1 MLGLIKKAGFAL
13 VVFCLSI
20 PAGMM
25 AQETSVLY
33 NFSGLPQSAFVNP
46 AIQNT
51 TGRLVI
57 GMPVFSGVYG
67 DWNSSVPLNS
77 LFSRGFSYSFSRF
90 YNALGEQG
98 SARVNAGVTVFFA
111 SMKHQDYTFSLSVS
125 ERGFGAG
132 RFDREIV
139 RFIRD
144 GTLGFFGTNEDLG
157 SATFFFRHYREL
169 APGISKQIWE
179 GLDIGIRPKVLFG
192 KLNFEM
198 EEMFM
203 SVESPEENGKMFL
216 KPEGTFKL
224 SGPFKHKR
232 DTIFHFSSFT
242 AGVSPGDYFFQ
253 PRNLGVALDF
263 GIVYRPNKFAE
274 WSFSITDAGLI
285 GFRHNSFDTK
295 FSRPIIYSANR
306 PYQSNAPDEDC
317 YLEPRE
323 ALKAFGDSVSYII
336 DVSDAEKRNYS
347 ALPTK
352 IHAAAKFRLSEKTTL
367 GASNQVTF
375 FSDKTQNSFTPFV
388 ETFFFPNLG
397 MYGSLTL
404 MNFSAVLPG
413 FGLTY
418 TGDFLQFYL
427 AGNNISGIFQPA
439 SAKHVNLCLGINFL
453 FKTK

>member
-1 MLGLIKKAGFAL
+1 MLGLIKRTGFAL
-13 VVFCLSI
+13 VAFCLSV

-25 AQETSVLY
+25 AQETAALY
-33 NFSGLPQSAFVNP
+33 HFSGLPQSAFVNP
-46 AIQNT
+46 AIHNT
-51 TGRLVI
+51 TGKLVI
-57 GMPVFSGVYG
+57 GMPLFSGVYG
-67 DWNSSVPLNS
+67 TWNSSVPLNS

-98 SARVNAGVTVFFA
+98 SARANAGVTVFYA
-111 SMKHQDYTFSLSVS
+111 SLKHQDYTFSLSVS

-132 RFDREIV
+132 QFDREIV

-144 GTLGFFGTNEDLG
+144 GTLEFFGKNEDLG
-157 SATFFFRHYREL
+157 TASFFFRHYREL

-198 EEMFM
+198 EEMHL
-203 SVESPEENGKMFL
+203 SVESPGDNDKMFL
-216 KPEGTFKL
+216 KPEGSFKL
-224 SGPFKHKR
+224 SGPFNHKL
-232 DTIFHFSSFT
+232 DTVFRFSSFT

-253 PRNLGVALDF
+253 LRNLGVGVDF
-263 GIVYRPNKFAE
+263 GMVYRPNKFAE

-285 GFRHNSFDTK
+285 GFRHNSFDTE
-295 FSRPIIYSANR
+295 FTRPVIYSENR
-306 PYQSNAPDEDC
+306 PYQSHAPDEDF

-336 DVSDAEKRNYS
+336 DVNDAEKRNYS
-347 ALPTK
+347 ALPMK
-352 IHAAAKFRLSEKTTL
+352 IHAAAKFRFSENTTL
-367 GASNQVTF
+367 GASNQVTL
-375 FSDKTQNSFTPFV
+375 FSNKTQNSFTPFV